1 MQMQVQ
7 PKFGNS
13 GYLFRKQFD
22 TMEYSFQGLQ
32 DFFHILKNA
41 NNVCFLVIE

>member
-13 GYLFRKQFD
+13 GYLFRKKFD
-22 TMEYSFQGLQ
+22 TMEYFLRVTGFIS
-32 DFFHILKNA
+32 LKNA